1 MGVTILFSLEPI
13 DEQDPSAGYRPVL
26 RPRGMKDQRQ
36 LAEAIIEAGLPTDV
50 ETILA
55 LFEAEQAAV
64 ASLLREGWDV
74 TVWGG
79 TLETPW
85 PDLEQMT
92 LLGGTT
98 TGRPMVGQERVI
110 QRMIEHGAPHTRSQ
124 IEALYAALDKVA
136 TNWLLDGY
144 QIELPSIM
152 MTTGIAGRFDKPD
165 DEYDPERHEITVE
178 GEPLQEITD
187 WLEGYREME
196 RRELDGPPRPL
207 LDGYDDVNTRQ
218 SDGQLSPGHM
228 VRLRGYWLRFRY
240 TDPRQGVFFVAEDG
254 TTIREDA
261 VAFDGLNM
269 IVFTLRRDL
278 PPGAYWLEVRTV
290 ILPCDG
296 LQRATLPHSISIVAA
311 DDAPEEKG
319 QG

>member
-13 DEQDPSAGYRPVL
+13 DEKDPSAGYRPVL
-26 RPRGMKDQRQ
+26 GPRVRKRQRQ
-36 LAEAIIEAGLPTDV
+36 LAEAIIKEGSPTDV
-50 ETILA
+50 ETVLA

-110 QRMIEHGAPHTRSQ
+110 QRMIEHGTPHARAQ
-124 IEALYAALDKVA
+124 IEALYAALDEVA
-136 TNWLLDGY
+136 LKWLLDGY

-152 MTTGIAGRFDKPD
+152 MTTGLAGRFDSPN

-196 RRELDGPPRPL
+196 RRELSGPPRPL
-207 LDGYDDVNTRQ
+207 LDGYDDVNTCQ

-228 VRLRGYWLRFRY
+228 ARLRGYWLRFWRP
-240 TDPRQGVFFVAEDG
+240 DPRQGVFFVAEDG
-254 TTIREDA
+254 TTTREEA
-261 VAFDGLNM
+261 VAFTGLNEALF
-269 IVFTLRRDL
+269 VVPRHL

-290 ILPCDG
+290 VLPRDG
-296 LQRATLPHSISIVAA
+296 LQRATLPYSIPIVAE

-319 QG
+319 QA